1 MNFFVS
7 KIAQQLN
14 ITEKQVHST
23 LSLFEEG
30 CTIPFIARYRKEKTG
45 GLDEVQIS
53 SIKDQF
59 EKLLALENRRNTILK
74 SIEEQGKLTD
84 ELKNKILNAETLN
97 ELEDLYLPYKPKKR
111 TRATIAREKGLEPLA
126 LQILHQEIIAINK
139 AASQY
144 INPEK
149 ELNTIED
156 VLQGAR
162 DIIAEIINENAEI
175 RSDLRNAFLEEAI
188 ITSKVIK
195 NKEEA
200 GIKYKDYFN
209 WSEPLMKCPSH
220 RMLAMRRGEKE
231 EVLYLDIS
239 IDEELA
245 YSIIQKHILKNKNH
259 PTAEQLELAI
269 KDAYKRLLH
278 PSLETEF
285 RILTKEKADIEAIKV
300 FANNLRELLMQSPL
314 GSKRVLAIDPG
325 FRTGCKVV
333 ALDEQGNLLADDVI
347 YPHEPHKQI
356 VASQHTILA
365 LAAKYNI
372 EAIAIGNGT
381 ASRETEQFI
390 RSIEQLP
397 KSIPVIVVNEAG
409 ASVYSASE
417 VAREEFPD
425 KDVTVRGAVSIGR
438 RLQDPLAELVKI
450 DPKSIGVGQYQ
461 HDVDQT
467 LLKEKLDE
475 VVMSCVNAVGVEL
488 NTASKQLLS
497 YVSGIGP
504 SLAQNIVEYRKE
516 NGPFRSR
523 HDLLKVPRFGEK
535 AFQQAS
541 GFLRIRDGIHPLDKS
556 AVHPESY
563 HIVEKMAN
571 DLNCTIDDLLTKSEL
586 RKKIQLQKYITE
598 NVGLPTLQDIMSE
611 LEKPGRDPRK
621 EFEVFQFD
629 DRVHSI
635 EDLKIGMKLPGIVTN
650 VTNFGAFVDIGV
662 HQDGLV
668 HISHLSDEFVADPN
682 AVIKV
687 GQKVQVT
694 VIDIDIPRKR
704 IALSLKSNP
713 FEDTP
718 KSRLN
723 TKKSFSNTKLEV
735 NDENAL
741 DLLLSKFGKK

>member
-1 MNFFVS
+1 MDFFVS

-14 ITEKQVHST
+14 ITEKQVQST
-23 LSLFEEG
+23 LSLLEEG

-45 GLDEVQIS
+45 RLDEVQIS

-84 ELKNKILNAETLN
+84 ELKNKIQNAETLN

-126 LQILHQEIIAINK
+126 LQILHQEIIAIDDE
-139 AASQY
+139 ASKY

-175 RSDLRNAFLEEAI
+175 RSDLRNAFLEEAV
-188 ITSKVIK
+188 ITSKIIK
-195 NKEEA
+195 GKEEE
-200 GIKYKDYFN
+200 GTKFKDYFN
-209 WSEPLMKCPSH
+209 CSEPLMKCPSH
-220 RMLAMRRGEKE
+220 RILAMRRGEKE
-231 EVLYLDIS
+231 DVLYLDIS
-239 IDEELA
+239 INEELA
-245 YSIIQKHILKNKNH
+245 YRIIQKHILKNKNH
-259 PTAEQLELAI
+259 PTAEHIELAI

-285 RILTKEKADIEAIKV
+285 RMLTKEKADIEAIKV

-314 GSKRVLAIDPG
+314 GAKRILAIDPG

-333 ALDEQGNLLADDVI
+333 ILDEQGNLPDESVI
-347 YPHEPHKQI
+347 YPNEPQKQI
-356 VASQHTILA
+356 VAAQHTILA
-365 LAAKYNI
+365 LAAKYKI

-417 VAREEFPD
+417 IAREEFPD

-450 DPKSIGVGQYQ
+450 APKSIGVGQYQ
-461 HDVDQT
+461 HDVDQI

-504 SLAQNIVEYRKE
+504 SLAQNIVEYRKQ
-516 NGPFRSR
+516 NGPFHSR

-541 GFLRIRDGIHPLDKS
+541 GFLRIRAGIHPLDKS

-571 DLNCTIDDLLTKSEL
+571 DLNCTIDDLLTKPEL

-611 LEKPGRDPRK
+611 LEKPGRDPRR

-629 DRVHSI
+629 ARVHSI

-668 HISHLSDEFVADPN
+668 HISHLSDEFVSNPN
-682 AVIKV
+682 PVIKV
-687 GQKVQVT
+687 GQRVQVT

-723 TKKSFSNTKLEV
+723 TKKSFSNAKLEV